1 MTDEEIERNY
11 VLSSVEYYIDSAK
24 EEIAWTEGY
33 LEKLIKQK
41 EIVEKTKFK
50 KVVTLSKNSWTKP
63 VEYDVVL
70 HHIPQIEGGKNTAY
84 ERSAYKNFRGGAKKK
99 EAMEYAKTLAEK
111 YQAELIYQ

>member
-24 EEIAWTEGY
+24 EEIAWAEGY
-33 LEKLIKQK
+33 LERLAKQK
-41 EIVEKTKFK
+41 EIIEKTKFK
-50 KVVTLSKNSWTKP
+50 KVVIFSKNSWTKP

-70 HHIPQIEGGKNTAY
+70 HHIPQIENGKKMAY